1 MIVHIKHISTRED
14 ATFFIDNTRG
24 IEIHKNVTPLSNEKI
39 ITKHFPNAFYKTELF
54 QYLTTN
60 NIQHLVI
67 AGMMTHMCVDAS
79 VRAAKDLGF
88 TVEMI
93 GDACATKNLE
103 FNGKT
108 VCAESVQTAFF
119 AALNFYYANV
129 LSTTQYLQKNN

>member
-1 MIVHIKHISTRED
+1 
-14 ATFFIDNTRG
+14 
-24 IEIHKNVTPLSNEKI
+24 
-39 ITKHFPNAFYKTELF
+39 
-54 QYLTTN
+54 
-60 NIQHLVI
+60 
-67 AGMMTHMCVDAS
+67 MMTHMCVDAS